1 MPAFDSFRTVRWF
14 RTFNLVLQAMLFLT
28 LFAGLNYLALHHPS
42 RFDLTRHH
50 RYSLS
55 PETLAYLRNLN
66 QPVHAVITLTDDSD
80 HPEVTAALPDVRG
93 LLREYAYATEGNH
106 DPKIG
111 RDGRVTVTNLDV
123 DRQLRDA
130 SQLGIEQRNAIVF
143 ICGDKHR
150 VVELGEIYR
159 VENGAAKDFI
169 GEQAFTAA
177 ILDVSSPE
185 QKKIYFLSGHGEA
198 RADDADPTRGL
209 SALAD
214 ELRLRNFAVD
224 TVDVTATGKVPGDA
238 ALVIAAG
245 PQRVDAFTQE
255 QLRQYLGAR
264 AGRLLLLLAPGS
276 RLDIPTGL
284 TDLLLDWGVLVDDDV
299 IFDSDR
305 NEITENGDLRVRF
318 LGIHPITQPLIQMKN
333 VGLLVSRARSVRPS
347 PLAPGGLIVT
357 TLAATSASAWGERS
371 FNFSRMPEYNAGVD
385 VKGLPQVEPKNRLGL
400 IVASERAQPRD
411 NLPNS
416 VPSGRLVVFGSTDFV
431 TNTGFLAVAGNQNII
446 LNAVNWAI
454 GREPLNVPARP
465 VERFKLSLSAQ
476 ELVRLRYSLL
486 FLVPGAAA
494 LLGLIVYWT
503 RRS

>member
-14 RTFNLVLQAMLFLT
+14 RTFHLVLQAVLFLT

-66 QPVHAVITLTDDSD
+66 QPVHVVITLTDDAD
-80 HPEVTAALPDVRG
+80 NPAVAAALPDVRG
-93 LLREYAYATEGNH
+93 LLREYAYATEGNF
-106 DPKIG
+106 DPKSG

-143 ICGDKHR
+143 LCGDKHH
-150 VVELGEIYR
+150 VVELGEIYH
-159 VENGAAKDFI
+159 VVNGAAQDFV
-169 GEQAFTAA
+169 GEQKFTEA
-177 ILDVSSPE
+177 ILDVSNPE

-198 RADDADPTRGL
+198 RTDDADPRRGV

-224 TVDVTATGKVPGDA
+224 TVDLTATGKVPDDA

-264 AGRLLLLLAPGS
+264 AGRLLLLLAPGA

-284 TDLLLDWGVLVDDDV
+284 TDLLLDWGVMVDDDV

-305 NEITENGDLRVRF
+305 NETTQNGDLRIRF
-318 LGIHPITQPLIQMKN
+318 LSHHPITQPLIEMQ
-333 VGLLVSRARSVRPS
+333 VPLLVGRARSIRPS

-357 TLAATSASAWGERS
+357 TLAATSTTAWGER
-371 FNFSRMPEYNAGVD
+371 NFTSTRAPEYNAGID

-400 IVASERAQPRD
+400 IVAAERAQPRD

-431 TNTGFLAVAGNQNII
+431 TNNGFLAVAGNQNLII
-446 LNAVNWAI
+446 NAVSWAI
-454 GREPLNVPARP
+454 GHEPLNVPARP

-486 FLVPGAAA
+486 FFVPGAAA

-503 RRS
+503 RRT